1 MDKQTDSENLI
12 ATHDCRTNVR
22 FTQVEYRRMLKDQLI
37 SGKSI
42 PTLLKERYF
51 KSSPFQPVISATD
64 MKLLMAQLIPFN
76 RNLNQLTRYMH
87 SGIGGTILEDFQ
99 QVFRSV
105 NELIENIS
113 MEYGNRKNTV

>member
-1 MDKQTDSENLI
+1 
-12 ATHDCRTNVR
+12 
-22 FTQVEYRRMLKDQLI
+22 
-37 SGKSI
+37 
-42 PTLLKERYF
+42 LKERYF